1 MLDLAPKTENRQIES
16 RGLITLRR
24 IGVPCRDQPL
34 GTTRHNAMSQPAP
47 APRPTVIRNALT
59 RAQLAALRCGG
70 RGWEGAIEGLPVSW
84 RLGVVV
90 GSPGS
95 GKTSL
100 LRCSAAVFGVPPSS
114 TEPFEC
120 LPNKAVVSCMGAS
133 PDEAVATLQS
143 GGLAVS
149 LLRGIVKR
157 TAVRRLSFS
166 YYSTSFDGTSSSSSQ
181 T

>member
-1 MLDLAPKTENRQIES
+1 MRS
-16 RGLITLRR
+16 SLR
-24 IGVPCRDQPL
+24 C
-34 GTTRHNAMSQPAP
+34 
-47 APRPTVIRNALT
+47 
-59 RAQLAALRCGG
+59 AALRCGG
-70 RGWEGAIEGLPVSW
+70 RGWERAIEGLPVSW
-84 RLGVVV
+84 RFGVVV
-90 GSPGS
+90 AAW
-95 GKTSL
+95 KWQDL
-100 LRCSAAVFGVPPSS
+100 CSAAAFSVPPPS
-114 TEPFEC
+114 TEPFKWP
-120 LPNKAVVSCMGAS
+120 LNKAVVSCMGAS